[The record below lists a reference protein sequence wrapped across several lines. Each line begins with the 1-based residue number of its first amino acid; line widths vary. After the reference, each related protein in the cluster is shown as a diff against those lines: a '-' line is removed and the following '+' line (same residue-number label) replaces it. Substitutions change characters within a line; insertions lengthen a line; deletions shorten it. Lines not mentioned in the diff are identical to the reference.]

1 MVRGSVRGAVHQ
13 VRVSGFKPLQTPNSE
28 LETPT
33 EPPCLAACPLHQEVP
48 AYVAAIARGDPAA
61 AIATIR
67 RTNPLPSVC
76 GAVCNRSCERA
87 CVRGPLDGPV
97 AIRALKS
104 FAAADES
111 RRRGGNVPAPV
122 VPRASGP
129 LDVAIVGAGPAGL
142 SAAHDLAAAGYGV
155 TIYEARSSPGGML
168 AWAVPP
174 FVMPRALLE
183 ADIEFIR
190 RAGVEIRTG
199 VRVGGTGNV
208 TLDALCKVHRA
219 VLLALGAPCGSR
231 LGIPGEAGFAGA
243 TDHVSFAVAAA
254 SPPRPRLDGPCVVVG
269 GSGAA
274 FQAARIAVRL
284 GCSPVTVA
292 YWRSAEALP
301 ADPEGIADAVAEG
314 VRVEHSIRPLDV
326 TLLADGGAEI
336 RFRRVRDGEEDAWG
350 YRPVVDAAAHGPVLS
365 VRTLVATVG
374 RSADLLAVAGDL
386 ATTPFG
392 FVTVDP
398 ATGMTSRRG
407 LFAAGDV
414 VSGPKTVVEAIAGG
428 RRAASAIRRFLEG
441 VELRPGVRRSA
452 GGGRSSTSTSTS
464 TSTNGG
470 KSIVLRID
478 GREVEAKEHEPLL
491 AVARREGFD
500 IPAMCRHERL
510 SPYGACRLCL
520 VEARRGGRSRITT
533 SCNYPAIDGLD
544 VLTASEPVLRARRR
558 VVGLM
563 LGRAPRAAPLA
574 ALAASLGVD
583 STPSGTNDG
592 DCILCGLCVRAC
604 EEAVGACAI
613 VFSGRGAD
621 RKVES
626 PFGNGPSPSCISCG
640 ACAAVCPVGA
650 HRTLGRAIRRLR
662 HDGRSDHPCRYAL
675 MGLVSDALCA
685 NVYEC
690 GRCDVEH
697 AARDLRPDHPL
708 LGAWREP

>member
-1 MVRGSVRGAVHQ
+1 GAEQ
-13 VRVSGFKPLQTPNSE
+13 
-28 LETPT
+28 
-33 EPPCLAACPLHQEVP
+33 PPG
-48 AYVAAIARGDPAA
+48 I
-61 AIATIR
+61 
-67 RTNPLPSVC
+67 
-76 GAVCNRSCERA
+76 
-87 CVRGPLDGPV
+87 
-97 AIRALKS
+97 
-104 FAAADES
+104 DES
-111 RRRGGNVPAPV
+111 RRRGAGGLPAPV

-243 TDHVSFAVAAA
+243 TDHVSFAAAAA

-269 GSGAA
+269 GSSAA
-274 FQAARIAVRL
+274 FQVARIAVRL

-292 YWRSAEALP
+292 YWRPAEALP

-326 TLLADGGAEI
+326 TPLADGGAGI

-350 YRPVVDAAAHGPVLS
+350 YRPVVDADADADGPTLR
-365 VRTLVATVG
+365 VRTLVAAVG
-374 RSADLLAVAGDL
+374 RSADLSAVAGDL
-386 ATTPFG
+386 ATAPFG
-392 FVTVDP
+392 FVAVDP
-398 ATGMTSRRG
+398 ATCMTSRRG

-428 RRAASAIRRFLEG
+428 RKAAAAIRRFIEG
-441 VELRPGVRRSA
+441 AEIRPGPRRSVDRRA
-452 GGGRSSTSTSTS
+452 STTT
-464 TSTNGG
+464 TTTTTTRTGTG
-470 KSIVLRID
+470 VVLRID
-478 GREVEAKEHEPLL
+478 GREVEAREHEPLL

-520 VEARRGGRSRITT
+520 VEVRRGGRSRITT

-563 LGRAPRAAPLA
+563 LGRAPRAAPLV

-583 STPSGTNDG
+583 SAPSGADGVSSRALPETTRGGPGGGEARSTEQPPGTNNG

-621 RKVES
+621 RKVEP
-626 PFGNGPSPSCISCG
+626 PFGNCPSPSCISCG

-685 NVYEC
+685 NLYEC

>member
-1 MVRGSVRGAVHQ
+1 M
-13 VRVSGFKPLQTPNSE
+13 
-28 LETPT
+28 
-33 EPPCLAACPLHQEVP
+33 
-48 AYVAAIARGDPAA
+48 
-61 AIATIR
+61 
-67 RTNPLPSVC
+67 
-76 GAVCNRSCERA
+76 
-87 CVRGPLDGPV
+87 
-97 AIRALKS
+97 
-104 FAAADES
+104 
-111 RRRGGNVPAPV
+111 
-122 VPRASGP
+122 
-129 LDVAIVGAGPAGL
+129 
-142 SAAHDLAAAGYGV
+142 
-155 TIYEARSSPGGML
+155 
-168 AWAVPP
+168 
-174 FVMPRALLE
+174 
-183 ADIEFIR
+183 
-190 RAGVEIRTG
+190 
-199 VRVGGTGNV
+199 
-208 TLDALCKVHRA
+208 
-219 VLLALGAPCGSR
+219 
-231 LGIPGEAGFAGA
+231 
-243 TDHVSFAVAAA
+243 
-254 SPPRPRLDGPCVVVG
+254 
-269 GSGAA
+269 
-274 FQAARIAVRL
+274 
-284 GCSPVTVA
+284 TVA

-350 YRPVVDAAAHGPVLS
+350 YRPVVDCTGGLFGAERLTAPRTPAEPRGTAARFLADADGPTLG
-365 VRTLVATVG
+365 VRTLVAAVG
-374 RSADLLAVAGDL
+374 RSADLSAIAGDVAVA
-386 ATTPFG
+386 PFG
-392 FVTVDP
+392 FLVVDP